1 MVLSKKDEPMNPRLF
16 EYAKGLHDFIKEK
29 YKATI
34 VWVLQDSGLV
44 IIFMSKERKEHCI
57 TITGGFMVK
66 AVHPLLGIAIFV
78 YFISAIITHIRLQ
91 IKAGILISKKPK
103 WLKDF
108 GVDKILLFLPQLIP
122 LSLLQSA
129 YEKASD
135 FDTDKYELEDY
146 IDLLKLYR
154 KVFLIP
160 IFIIICISGL
170 YALITV
176 SR

>member
-1 MVLSKKDEPMNPRLF
+1 
-16 EYAKGLHDFIKEK
+16 
-29 YKATI
+29 
-34 VWVLQDSGLV
+34 
-44 IIFMSKERKEHCI
+44 
-57 TITGGFMVK
+57 MVK
-66 AVHPLLGIAIFV
+66 AVNPLLGLAIFF

-103 WLKDF
+103 WLKDL